1 MAARTIQSKAHTE
14 KLGKLLTFAF
24 HEGLGLCFH
33 SQPSH
38 QFLASKMN
46 VQRVRFHSEFGGHV
60 LVVCSPTSSFEVV

>member
-1 MAARTIQSKAHTE
+1 MAARVMQSSAHTDT
-14 KLGKLLTFAF
+14 LRKLLTFAF

-46 VQRVRFHSEFGGHV
+46 VRKSECFTLSLGV
-60 LVVCSPTSSFEVV
+60 ATFSVV